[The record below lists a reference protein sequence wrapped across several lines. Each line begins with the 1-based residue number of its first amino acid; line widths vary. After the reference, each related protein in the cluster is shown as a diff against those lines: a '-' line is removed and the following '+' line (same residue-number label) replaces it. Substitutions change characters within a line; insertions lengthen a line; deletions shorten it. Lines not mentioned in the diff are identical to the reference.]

1 MMGFRDI
8 IGQDSI
14 ISTLTGVVKS
24 GKAAHAYIFDG
35 EKGMGKKTLAA
46 VFARALQCETPF
58 DEREGAEPC
67 GHCHS
72 CKCAESGSHPDI
84 ITLVP
89 EKTSSIGVSDIR
101 SQVVNDVA
109 IKPYYSP
116 RKIYIIPD
124 ANLMTEEAENALLKT
139 LEEPPSYAVIIIL
152 SDNKDRLLPTIVS
165 RAVCF
170 QMRAVDNNE
179 VRSFLERKNPEL
191 TDTSAVIS
199 FARGNLGRAVQ
210 LSESEEFKL
219 LFEKLRRIVTGVR
232 DMNDTGI
239 SLAAAEA
246 AGKKEEGD
254 DVLSF
259 LLLWFRDVL
268 FLKAGGSE
276 ERLIFFNEER
286 ELARAAAYYSFE
298 RINRIIEEIKT
309 ARSRLRSNVNP
320 ENTFELLFMNMR

>member
-8 IGQDSI
+8 IGQDRI
-14 ISTLTGVVKS
+14 ISNLTGVVKS

-46 VFARALQCETPF
+46 VFAKALQCETPL
-58 DEREGAEPC
+58 DERENAEPC
-67 GHCHS
+67 GQCHS

-84 ITLVP
+84 ITLIP

-101 SQVVNDVA
+101 AQVVNDVA

-124 ANLMTEEAENALLKT
+124 ANLMTDEAENALLKT

-165 RAVCF
+165 RAVCL
-170 QMRAVDNNE
+170 QMRAVDNGE
-179 VRSFLERKNPEL
+179 IRSFLEKKNPEL
-191 TDTSAVIS
+191 TDSSAVIS
-199 FARGNLGRAVQ
+199 FARGNLGRALL

-219 LFEKLRRIVTGVR
+219 LLEKLRSIVTGIR
-232 DMNDTGI
+232 EMSDTGI
-239 SLAAAEA
+239 SLAAKEA
-246 AGKKEEGD
+246 AEKKEEGD
-254 DVLSF
+254 DVLSY

-276 ERLIFFNEER
+276 DKLIFFNEER
-286 ELARAAAYYSFE
+286 ELAKAAGYYSFE
-298 RINRIIEEIKT
+298 RINRIIDEIKT
-309 ARSRLRSNVNP
+309 ARSRLKSNVNP